1 MIAAVVASVLIT
13 AGATVFHEDAKK
25 HEDHEVLF
33 LKKNLRVL
41 GDSSWLRDKP
51 LAMLQSAGTPRT
63 VDKGEQSNIDEAKQV
78 VVRTE
83 AEWTKL
89 WQQHSPDRQRPAV
102 DFSKEMIVG
111 VFMGSRP
118 TAGYNLSIVSTF
130 AKDGQVL
137 VRYQESTPRP
147 GTITAQILTFP
158 YHLVA
163 IAKAP
168 GDVKF
173 EKIDK

>member
-1 MIAAVVASVLIT
+1 MAQT
-13 AGATVFHEDAKK
+13 AGDTV
-25 HEDHEVLF
+25 
-33 LKKNLRVL
+33 
-41 GDSSWLRDKP
+41 
-51 LAMLQSAGTPRT
+51 RT
-63 VDKGEQSNIDEAKQV
+63 VDKGEQSNIDAAKQV

-89 WQQHSPDRQRPAV
+89 WQQHSPDRKRPAV
-102 DFSKEMIVG
+102 DFSKDMVVG

-130 AKDGQVL
+130 AKDGSVL
-137 VRYQESTPRP
+137 VQYRELQPRP
-147 GTITAQILTFP
+147 GAIAAQVLTFP

-163 IAKAP
+163 VPKAA

-173 EKIDK
+173 EKIS

>member
-1 MIAAVVASVLIT
+1 MTAIGNGGLFFRAVVI
-13 AGATVFHEDAKK
+13 
-25 HEDHEVLF
+25 
-33 LKKNLRVL
+33 
-41 GDSSWLRDKP
+41 SWLSFTGLMAQTAQD
-51 LAMLQSAGTPRT
+51 TVRT

-89 WQQHSPDRQRPAV
+89 WQQHSPDRKRPAV
-102 DFSKEMIVG
+102 DFSKDMVVG

-118 TAGYNLSIVSTF
+118 TAGYNVSIVSTF
-130 AKDGQVL
+130 AKDGNVL
-137 VRYQESTPRP
+137 VQYRELQPRP
-147 GTITAQILTFP
+147 GAISAQVLTFP

-163 IAKAP
+163 VPKVT

-173 EKIDK
+173 EKTTN

>member
-1 MIAAVVASVLIT
+1 MTPAILLLLATFAQAT
-13 AGATVFHEDAKK
+13 PTGA
-25 HEDHEVLF
+25 
-33 LKKNLRVL
+33 
-41 GDSSWLRDKP
+41 
-51 LAMLQSAGTPRT
+51 PRT

-89 WQQHSPDRQRPAV
+89 WQQHSPDRKRPAV
-102 DFSKEMIVG
+102 DFSKEMVVG

-118 TAGYNLSIVSTF
+118 TAGYNVSIVSTF
-130 AKDGQVL
+130 AKDGNVL

-147 GTITAQILTFP
+147 GAMTAQVLTFP

-163 IAKAP
+163 IPQAA
-168 GDVKF
+168 GDLKF
-173 EKIDK
+173 EKAQ

>member
-1 MIAAVVASVLIT
+1 MTPAILLLLLAAFAQAT
-13 AGATVFHEDAKK
+13 PAGA
-25 HEDHEVLF
+25 
-33 LKKNLRVL
+33 
-41 GDSSWLRDKP
+41 
-51 LAMLQSAGTPRT
+51 PRT
-63 VDKGEQSNIDEAKQV
+63 IDKGEQSNIDEAKQV

-89 WQQHSPDRQRPAV
+89 WQQHSPDRKRPAV

-118 TAGYNLSIVSTF
+118 TAGYNTSIVSTVV
-130 AKDGQVL
+130 KDGNLMVQ
-137 VRYQESTPRP
+137 YKESQPQR
-147 GTITAQILTFP
+147 GAMTAQVLTFP

-163 IAKAP
+163 VPKEA

-173 EKIDK
+173 EKVQTEK